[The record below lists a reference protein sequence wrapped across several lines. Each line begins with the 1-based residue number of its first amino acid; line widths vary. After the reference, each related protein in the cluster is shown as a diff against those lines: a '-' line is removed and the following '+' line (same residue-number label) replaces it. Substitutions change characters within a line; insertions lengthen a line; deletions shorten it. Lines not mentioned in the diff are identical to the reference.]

1 MPRLE
6 LVYLGLGIAG
16 VTAAPTA
23 STATPLK
30 VISFAQTP
38 NGFQG
43 PARGWNSF
51 ALQANPNTA
60 PDFQFDQSHVLTQ
73 CSVLASGSFKGQYD
87 TCSLDSGWSV
97 GDHGDD
103 NGRLIYDDSI
113 FDIPSLASSLHSQ
126 GLKMGVYVVPGAFIS
141 DANKTIL
148 GTETTIGEVCTGN
161 EGLLRC
167 IFDYTRS
174 ETQTWHNS
182 VVDQF
187 ASWGVDFV
195 KLDFVTPGSP
205 DNGQSLP
212 ADQSGSVIA
221 WHNAIKNSG
230 RQMRLDIS
238 WKLDRTQTYFDIWN
252 SNADSMRTDQ
262 DLNNSGSSTLVS
274 WGTVQRAIDNYRQW
288 IIAGLQFFDELNI
301 YPDMDNLAVGSPESI
316 SGLSDGQRTTVMT
329 HWIGAGANLITGNDM
344 TQLDDLGT
352 NLLTNAQALQ
362 VAAFTAQYPMQP
374 RNPGSGGQDA
384 TQLQAWIAGPS
395 PSGEAVVVLVNLG
408 PDNGQGGFGTQT
420 SGVQTVTATWQDLG
434 LSGQFNV
441 QDIWNNKSLG
451 VIGDQVSAQLDEGAS
466 VLLHLTS
473 A

>member
-6 LVYLGLGIAG
+6 LLCLGIGIAG

-23 STATPLK
+23 SASTPLK
-30 VISFAQTP
+30 VISYAQTP
-38 NGFQG
+38 NGFRS
-43 PARGWNSF
+43 PARGWNTF

-60 PDFQFDQSHVLTQ
+60 PGFQFDQAHVLTQ
-73 CSVLASGSFKGQYD
+73 CSVLASGSFKGHYE

-103 NGRLIYDDSI
+103 NGRLIYDDTL
-113 FDIPSLASSLHSQ
+113 FDIPSLASSLHAL
-126 GLKMGVYVVPGAFIS
+126 GLDMGVYVVPGAFLS
-141 DANKTIL
+141 DVNKTIL

-167 IFDYTRS
+167 IFDYTRP
-174 ETQTWHNS
+174 ETQEWHNS

-238 WKLDRTQTYFDIWN
+238 WKLDRTQKYFDIWN

-301 YPDMDNLAVGSPESI
+301 YPDMDNLVVGNPESI

-329 HWIGAGANLITGNDM
+329 HWIGAGANLIVGNDM
-344 TQLDDLGT
+344 TTLDDLGT
-352 NLLTNAQALQ
+352 NLLTNSQALQ

-384 TQLQAWIAGPS
+384 TQFQAWIAGPS

-420 SGVQTVTATWQDLG
+420 RGVQTVTATWQDLG
-434 LSGQFNV
+434 ISGQFNV

-451 VIGDQVSAQLDEGAS
+451 VIGDQVSAQLNEGDS
-466 VLLHLTS
+466 VLLHLTL

>member
-6 LVYLGLGIAG
+6 LLCLGIGIAG

-23 STATPLK
+23 SASTPLK
-30 VISFAQTP
+30 VISYAQTP
-38 NGFQG
+38 NGFRS
-43 PARGWNSF
+43 PARGWNTF

-60 PDFQFDQSHVLTQ
+60 PGFQFDQAHVLTQ
-73 CSVLASGSFKGQYD
+73 CSVLASGSFKGHYE

-103 NGRLIYDDSI
+103 NGRLIYDDTL
-113 FDIPSLASSLHSQ
+113 FDIPSLASSLHAL
-126 GLKMGVYVVPGAFIS
+126 GLDMGVYVVPGAFLS
-141 DANKTIL
+141 DVNKTIL

-167 IFDYTRS
+167 IFDYTRP
-174 ETQTWHNS
+174 ETQEWHNS

-238 WKLDRTQTYFDIWN
+238 WKLDRTQKYFDIWN

-288 IIAGLQFFDELNI
+288 IVAGLQFFDELNI
-301 YPDMDNLAVGSPESI
+301 YPDMDNLVVGNPESI

-329 HWIGAGANLITGNDM
+329 HWIGAGANLIIGNDM
-344 TQLDDLGT
+344 TTLDDLGT
-352 NLLTNAQALQ
+352 NLLTNSQALQ

-384 TQLQAWIAGPS
+384 TQFQAWIAGPS
-395 PSGEAVVVLVNLG
+395 PSGEAVVILVNLG

-420 SGVQTVTATWQDLG
+420 RGVQTVTATWQDLG
-434 LSGQFNV
+434 ISGQFNV

-451 VIGDQVSAQLDEGAS
+451 VIGDQVSAQLNEGDS